1 MARIVAL
8 DVGDRRIGI
17 AISDETRLIAIP
29 HSVYERVGY
38 KPDTLHMQRIA
49 VELDVEAFI
58 IGLPLNMDGS
68 VGFQAEKTRAFA
80 DKLMEAGLT
89 VRYWDERLTTVSANS
104 ALLEGG
110 MRREQR
116 KKNIDKVAAALLLQ
130 SYLDR
135 ERNRADDK
143 HPQPSAGFD
152 IDGKS
157 NRHNDTVGGT
167 HMNKDNQDLF
177 EDNQDEMG
185 EYEEEYTDDF
195 DGESNII
202 ELTDENGVETQFE
215 YLSTIEYENERYI
228 VLMLLE
234 DDELSPEDEG
244 EVVILKIEQ
253 DEDGEDMYVSFD
265 DEDISQAVFDLF
277 MDQLEEEDE
286 A

>member
-1 MARIVAL
+1 
-8 DVGDRRIGI
+8 
-17 AISDETRLIAIP
+17 
-29 HSVYERVGY
+29 
-38 KPDTLHMQRIA
+38 
-49 VELDVEAFI
+49 
-58 IGLPLNMDGS
+58 
-68 VGFQAEKTRAFA
+68 
-80 DKLMEAGLT
+80 
-89 VRYWDERLTTVSANS
+89 
-104 ALLEGG
+104 
-110 MRREQR
+110 
-116 KKNIDKVAAALLLQ
+116 
-130 SYLDR
+130 
-135 ERNRADDK
+135 
-143 HPQPSAGFD
+143 
-152 IDGKS
+152 
-157 NRHNDTVGGT
+157 
-167 HMNKDNQDLF
+167 
-177 EDNQDEMG
+177 MG

-195 DGESNII
+195 DGEAHIV